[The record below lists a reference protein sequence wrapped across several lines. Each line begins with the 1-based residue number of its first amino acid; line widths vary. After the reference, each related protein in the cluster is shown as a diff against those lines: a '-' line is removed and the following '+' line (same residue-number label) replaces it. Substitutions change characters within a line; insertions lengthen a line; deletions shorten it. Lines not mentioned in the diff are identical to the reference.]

1 MAQSQESGVNLSARD
16 VIDKPMR
23 NDFERKDWQSASV
36 FQWWLRCSSRL
47 NLKLMTLRGFRRS
60 VAVSSAPVVY
70 RDSELDALVSH
81 SCGNVAYS
89 DSRVRVTTHYP
100 YIAPYIAHMWTV
112 PKRLAY
118 VNSIQLEMLRLVLG
132 ALRGWITFTGG
143 AVKERFM

>member
-1 MAQSQESGVNLSARD
+1 
-16 VIDKPMR
+16 
-23 NDFERKDWQSASV
+23 
-36 FQWWLRCSSRL
+36 
-47 NLKLMTLRGFRRS
+47 MTLRMFRRS

-118 VNSIQLEMLRLVLG
+118 VNSIQLEMLQLVLG